1 MKKSFLI
8 LACCLSFVGWVAA
21 QQKDEPRREKM
32 EAMRAAYITEKVDL
46 TADEAQRFW
55 PVFNEM
61 DDKLRE
67 IRKERR
73 PDKKPI
79 SMTDAE
85 ADQFLNE
92 FMRQE
97 EQELAV
103 KKDYY
108 QRIRKL
114 LPPKKVIMLF
124 KAEREFK
131 GELLNKMKER
141 KGRGKQDMR
150 GQHGGE
156 E

>member
-141 KGRGKQDMR
+141 KGRGKAIS
-150 GQHGGE
+150 
-156 E
+156 